1 MKTKN
6 LVSAKELVLLQEI
19 VETALER
26 LEANNNVHL
35 GDEGL
40 FIATIDLCPDSSTG
54 SKYYHCTFTLFDSD
68 LLFMFGPALGTMEFK
83 RIKDSN
89 FGPVFSFG
97 VSEDDLEARLYPTL
111 FKILVL
117 ALEENAISVR
127 DLWVESLS
135 EKRVALNWEKFY
147 FLQPETEEVI

>member
-6 LVSAKELVLLQEI
+6 LVSTKELGLLQEI
-19 VETALER
+19 VETTLER

-35 GDEGL
+35 GDSGL
-40 FIATIDLCPDSSTG
+40 FIATVDLCPDSTTA

-68 LLFMFGPALGTMEFK
+68 LLYAFGPSLGDLGFK
-83 RIKDSN
+83 RVKDSS

-97 VSEDDLEARLYPTL
+97 VSEDELHVRLYPIL

-117 ALEENAISVR
+117 ALEDIGTLIE
-127 DLWVESLS
+127 DLSLESMS
-135 EKRVALNWEKFY
+135 EKREALNWEKFY
-147 FLQPETEEVI
+147 FLEPEAEEAI

>member
-6 LVSAKELVLLQEI
+6 LVSAKELGLLQEI
-19 VETALER
+19 VETTLER

-35 GDEGL
+35 GDGGL
-40 FIATIDLCPDSSTG
+40 FIATVDLCPDSSTG

-68 LLFMFGPALGTMEFK
+68 LLYVFGPALGPMGFK
-83 RIKDSN
+83 RVKDSS

-97 VSEDDLEARLYPTL
+97 FSEDDLEALLYPTL

-117 ALEENAISVR
+117 AMEEIATSVEDLSLESM
-127 DLWVESLS
+127 S
-135 EKRVALNWEKFY
+135 EKREAMNWEKFY
-147 FLQPETEEVI
+147 FLEPETEEAI